1 MVDLS
6 IVFCMFTRPGI
17 IHGQMASATAG
28 LFVAL
33 CGPAPCAGGFP
44 ERDDGKTARWECEAA
59 MTLQSQ
65 RPPGN
70 KISYNI
76 KYRLNL
82 INMYTSYIY
91 IIIYY

>member
-1 MVDLS
+1 
-6 IVFCMFTRPGI
+6 MFTRPGI

-44 ERDDGKTARWECEAA
+44 ERWAGMMARRQDGNKPRLRHDFAA
-59 MTLQSQ
+59 ESL

-70 KISYNI
+70 KISYNII

-91 IIIYY
+91 IHIIYY